1 MSDSNPIPGSLPSQK
16 DIFERLLANETI
28 LPTDPQISRLKEAA
42 FVVKEL
48 LNQMNNSSNPEEIS
62 EILSRILNKEIQDV
76 TVFTPIYINYGKH
89 INIGKNVFINFNCT
103 FLALG
108 GITIE
113 DDVLIGPKVSL
124 ITENHPLNPQERN
137 GLIGKPIHIKKN
149 AWIGANATILP
160 GVTIGKSAVVAAGAV
175 VSKDVPDHTVVG
187 GIPAKFIK
195 TIQP

>member
-1 MSDSNPIPGSLPSQK
+1 MSDANHIPSSLPSQK
-16 DIFERLLANETI
+16 DIFERLLAGETI
-28 LPTDPQISRLKEAA
+28 LPTDPQIGRLREEAFA
-42 FVVKEL
+42 LKEL
-48 LNQMNNSSNPEEIS
+48 LIQMNNSSNPEEIS
-62 EILSRILNKEIQDV
+62 KILSRILNKEIQDV
-76 TVFTPIYINYGKH
+76 TIFTPIYINYGRH
-89 INIGKNVFINFNCT
+89 INIGKNVFINFDCT

-149 AWIGANATILP
+149 AWIGASATILP
-160 GVTIGKSAVVAAGAV
+160 GVTIGENAVIAAGAV
-175 VSKDVPDHTVVG
+175 VSKDVPDNTVVG

>member
-1 MSDSNPIPGSLPSQK
+1 MSDLNPIPGSLPSQK
-16 DIFERLLANETI
+16 DIFERLLAGEII

-89 INIGKNVFINFNCT
+89 INIGKNVFINFDCT

-108 GITIE
+108 GITVE

-124 ITENHPLNPQERN
+124 ITENHPLNPQERK

-160 GVTIGKSAVVAAGAV
+160 GVTIGKSAVIAAGAV
-175 VSKDVPDHTVVG
+175 VSKDVPDNTIVG

-195 TIQP
+195 AIQP

>member
-1 MSDSNPIPGSLPSQK
+1 MSDLNPIPGSLPSQK
-16 DIFERLLANETI
+16 DIFERLLAGETI
-28 LPTDPQISRLKEAA
+28 LPADPQIGRLKEAA
-42 FVVKEL
+42 FAVKEL
-48 LNQMNNSSNPEEIS
+48 LIRMNNSSNPEEIS

-89 INIGKNVFINFNCT
+89 INIGKNVFINFDCT

-160 GVTIGKSAVVAAGAV
+160 GVTIGKSAVIAAGAV
-175 VSKDVPDHTVVG
+175 VSKDVPDNTIVG